1 MRRRDFITLLGGTAA
16 AWPLAARAQ
25 QSALPVVA
33 FINGSAIDPAQ
44 AAIFR
49 KGLAEAG
56 AVEGQNVRVE
66 FYWLE
71 GRYDAVPA
79 LMSEL
84 VRRRV
89 AVIATPGFQ
98 PAATA
103 AKAATA
109 TIPIV
114 FGVTEDP
121 VKLGLV
127 ASFARPGGNATG
139 INFLVAEIAGKR
151 LGLLHE
157 LVPKAARIALLL
169 NPANAESAADTLKEV
184 ETAAGTVGLQTK
196 VFKAST
202 STEIDAAFVAFA
214 QEPFQALFVFGDGFF
229 VSRRVQLAT
238 LAVRDRIPA
247 SFSVREYAAAGGFMS
262 YGPNLADMF
271 RQAGIY
277 AGAIVKGAKPSDLP
291 VVQSSKFEFVINLQ
305 TANSLGLEVPPM
317 LLALA
322 DEVIQ

>member
-1 MRRRDFITLLGGTAA
+1 MLGIRRRQFITLLGGAA

-25 QSALPVVA
+25 QSKLPVVA
-33 FINGSAIDPAQ
+33 FINGSTRDPAQ
-44 AAIFR
+44 EADFR

-56 AVEGQNVRVE
+56 AVEGQNVSVE
-66 FYWLE
+66 FHWLA
-71 GRYDAVPA
+71 GQYDRVPM
-79 LMSEL
+79 LVSEF

-98 PAATA
+98 PAASA

-127 ASFARPGGNATG
+127 ASLARPGGNATG
-139 INFLVAEIAGKR
+139 INFFIAEIAGKR

-169 NPANAESAADTLKEV
+169 NPANAASAADTFKEV
-184 ETAAGTVGLQTK
+184 DRAAGTLGLETK

-202 STEIDAAFVAFA
+202 SAEIDAAFAAFA
-214 QEPFQALFVFGDGFF
+214 QERFQALFVFGDGFF

-238 LAVRDRIPA
+238 LAVRDRIHK
-247 SFSVREYAAAGGFMS
+247 
-262 YGPNLADMF
+262 LL
-271 RQAGIY
+271 
-277 AGAIVKGAKPSDLP
+277 GARIFDGRRVDELRP
-291 VVQSSKFEFVINLQ
+291 Q
-305 TANSLGLEVPPM
+305 T
-317 LLALA
+317 
-322 DEVIQ
+322 

>member
-1 MRRRDFITLLGGTAA
+1 MNRREFIKLAGCAA
-16 AWPLAARAQ
+16 AIPPAARAQ
-25 QSALPVVA
+25 QPALPVVA
-33 FINGSAIDPAQ
+33 FINGSAADHGQEAD
-44 AAIFR
+44 FR

-56 AVEGQNVRVE
+56 AIDGQNVRIE
-66 FYWLE
+66 FHWLE
-71 GRYDAVPA
+71 GQYDAMPA
-79 LMSEL
+79 LVGEF

-89 AVIATPGFQ
+89 AVIATPGFV

-114 FGVTEDP
+114 FGVSEDP

-127 ASFARPGGNATG
+127 ANFARPGGNATG
-139 INFLVAEIAGKR
+139 VNFLVTEIASKR

-157 LVPKAARIALLL
+157 LVPNAARIALLL
-169 NPANAESAADTLKEV
+169 NPGNAESAADTLKEM
-184 ETAAGTVGLQTK
+184 ETAAGTLGLQTK

-202 STEIDAAFVAFA
+202 SAEIDAAFAAFG
-214 QEPFQALFVFGDGFF
+214 QERFQALFVFGDGFF

-247 SFSVREYAAAGGFMS
+247 CFSVREYTAAGGLMS
-262 YGPNLADMF
+262 YGTNLADMF

-305 TANSLGLEVPPM
+305 TAKSLGLEVPPM